1 MWHLLALGEE
11 ASMVLCAAA
20 VVLVIGFAT
29 VLLVRSVPSKLIL
42 LGLLLAVAAIV
53 AGGFWVGT
61 SILPAIM
68 LSLAVLI
75 ILAGVFC
82 LVIAFMAQTFKH
94 PPADPK

>member
-1 MWHLLALGEE
+1 MGQLLAMSEE
-11 ASMVLCAAA
+11 GSMVLFAAA
-20 VVLVIGFAT
+20 AVLVIGFAT

-42 LGLLLAVAAIV
+42 LGLLLAMAAML

-68 LSLAVLI
+68 LILAVLI

-82 LVIAFMAQTFKH
+82 LVIAFMAQTFKR